1 MLKLNKQDSVFK
13 ALSDPKRREILDLLS
28 IKPKTTGEICS
39 HFKSLDRCTV
49 MQHLKVLEHAE
60 LLIRKKSRTDSMEL
74 FRPCPHSGNL

>member
-1 MLKLNKQDSVFK
+1 MLKLDKQDSVFK

-49 MQHLKVLEHAE
+49 MQHLKVLEHAG
-60 LLIRKKSRTDSMEL
+60 LLIVKSRTDSMEL